1 MKTNPDRIGIK
12 VLSQDA
18 LKQHGDQISGG
29 FGAVELAGG
38 MVTVTATL
46 VGSFLALQRA
56 YQSGDPFARVA
67 AEIFT
72 NITRDGWVR
81 LARSL
86 SNQAGNNVWKA
97 GYYDFVRERLQ
108 NRGDD
113 VFEAFRRAE
122 IAFPRRW

>member
-86 SNQAGNNVWKA
+86 ANVPGNSVMKER
-97 GYYDFVRERLQ
+97 YYDLVRDRLQ
-108 NRGDD
+108 NRGEN

-122 IAFPRRW
+122 AAYPQPW